1 MLCFYPKTTGKLS
14 GTMNF
19 SGRIFQRFTNRMVYV
34 KIQLLLFRSGG
45 SCAEKREKR
54 RLRPFY
60 RLTDALSGCQR
71 REGLFGERSVYGKDL
86 YK

>member
-34 KIQLLLFRSGG
+34 KIQLQPFRSGG
-45 SCAEKREKR
+45 SSAMKSEKKMSSA
-54 RLRPFY
+54 LFPFD
-60 RLTDALSGCQR
+60 RCPF
-71 REGLFGERSVYGKDL
+71 GLPTERGPFW
-86 YK
+86 

>member
-34 KIQLLLFRSGG
+34 KIQLRPFRSGG
-45 SCAEKREKR
+45 SSAVKSEKR
-54 RLRPFY
+54 
-60 RLTDALSGCQR
+60 
-71 REGLFGERSVYGKDL
+71 
-86 YK
+86 

>member
-34 KIQLLLFRSGG
+34 KIQL
-45 SCAEKREKR
+45 
-54 RLRPFY
+54 
-60 RLTDALSGCQR
+60 TDALSGCQR